1 MENAIPSLV
10 IGALILAAIGIL
22 GRGSLRAYDE
32 MGLSLREM
40 ETRIVEKAGTQL
52 VVTQT
57 TVDPSGAFVT
67 VSLRNE
73 GQTRIGDFEALD
85 VILTY
90 YSAPASQVN
99 VWLPYSASGPA
110 ANAWTLLSIAAD
122 GYEPGILNPGETANL
137 RLDVSPA
144 IAAGQTNSVVIAT
157 ELGSTVEAA
166 FSS

>member
-1 MENAIPSLV
+1 MENAIPTLV
-10 IGALILAAIGIL
+10 IGAIILAAIGIL
-22 GRGSLRAYDE
+22 GRDSLHAYDE

-40 ETRIVEKAGTQL
+40 ETRIVARAGTQL

-57 TVDPSGAFVT
+57 SVDPSGGVVT
-67 VSLRNE
+67 VSLRND
-73 GQTRIGDFEALD
+73 GRTRIGDFAALD

-110 ANAWTLLSIAAD
+110 TNAWTLLSILNDA
-122 GYEPGILNPGETANL
+122 YEPGILNPGETANL
-137 RLDVSPA
+137 RLDVSPS
-144 IAAGQTNSVVIAT
+144 IAAGQTNSLVIAT